1 MIFKS
6 EKTDEKIIRATFKIV
21 QKEGIQKATTK
32 KIAAEAGVN
41 EVTIFRNF
49 ENKRNLIETTKEFYL
64 AALIEKLSETFD
76 FSEDETIEDYF
87 KKCFNGILNF
97 SQDDFSIIDVAIR
110 ETRDIPDKKLLISQI
125 TDVIFQK
132 LFEFF
137 NLQLD
142 KGIIKDVDPKAI
154 SVFCF
159 SLIFESLFYWESS
172 EDNAERG
179 PDFYADE
186 FLKIIFYGIQLEQS

>member
-49 ENKRNLIETTKEFYL
+49 ENKRNLIETTKEFYM
-64 AALIEKLSETFD
+64 AALIEKLTETFD

-87 KKCFNGILNF
+87 KKCFIGIFNF
-97 SQDDFSIIDVAIR
+97 SQDDFSIIDVAVR
-110 ETRDIPDKKLLISQI
+110 ETRDIPNKRLLISQI

-132 LFEFF
+132 LIEFF
-137 NLQLD
+137 NLQLE
-142 KGIIKDVDPKAI
+142 KGIIKDVNPNAL

-159 SLIFESLFYWESS
+159 SLIFESLRYWQLNEGHL
-172 EDNAERG
+172 ERE

-186 FLKIIFYGIQLEQS
+186 FLKIIFYGIGL